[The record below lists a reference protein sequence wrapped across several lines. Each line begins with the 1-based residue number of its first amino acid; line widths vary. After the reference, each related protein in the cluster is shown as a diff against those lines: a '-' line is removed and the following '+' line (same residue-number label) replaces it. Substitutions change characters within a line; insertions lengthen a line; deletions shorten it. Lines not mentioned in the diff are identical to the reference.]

1 MVYTYLPGAKELLDD
16 LKHHNV
22 PTALFTSSNGIKM
35 AHLYKDL
42 PDIRQYFRAIITGDM
57 VRHSKPDPEGY
68 LMAAKSLGLTDG
80 HWVVVEDS
88 LQGVKAGEASGG
100 AVLGVAGTLPP
111 LTLAPHSDEV
121 TDTLQGVTAESLRKL
136 IKT

>member
-1 MVYTYLPGAKELLDD
+1 M
-16 LKHHNV
+16 
-22 PTALFTSSNGIKM
+22 
-35 AHLYKDL
+35 
-42 PDIRQYFRAIITGDM
+42 
-57 VRHSKPDPEGY
+57 
-68 LMAAKSLGLTDG
+68 
-80 HWVVVEDS
+80 VEDS

-100 AVLGVAGTLPP
+100 TVLGVAGTLPP